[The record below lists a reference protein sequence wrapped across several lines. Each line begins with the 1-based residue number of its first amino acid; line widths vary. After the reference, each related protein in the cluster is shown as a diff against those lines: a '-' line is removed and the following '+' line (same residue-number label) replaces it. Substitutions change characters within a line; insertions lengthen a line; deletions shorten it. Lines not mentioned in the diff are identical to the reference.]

1 MNFKINSRPF
11 FTIIFKLKNDNFKT
25 RDFSPLIE
33 TVLAG
38 VQWLHL
44 TILLILQDFDECDL
58 KAQKLAK
65 SVQRWMGDFFRRY
78 RWAKR
83 ARQAAYKLM
92 KLFDQL
98 LRKSSRLNHEIKDK
112 LKRCKEEL
120 YEVKSISSKNFLSRS
135 ARSPC
140 PGNY

>member
-1 MNFKINSRPF
+1 MPPD
-11 FTIIFKLKNDNFKT
+11 L
-25 RDFSPLIE
+25 
-33 TVLAG
+33 
-38 VQWLHL
+38 
-44 TILLILQDFDECDL
+44 DECDL
-58 KAQKLAK
+58 ESQKVAK

-78 RWAKR
+78 RGAKR
-83 ARQAAYKLM
+83 ARKAAYKLM

-98 LRKSSRLNHEIKDK
+98 LRESSRLDHEIKDK
-112 LKRCKEEL
+112 LERCKEEL